1 MSTKLTAKEIDK
13 EISKQEIEKAKK
25 ELKKRLDNNDKD
37 IKK

>member
-1 MSTKLTAKEIDK
+1 METKETKQK

-25 ELKKRLDNNDKD
+25 ELKKRLDNNDKE